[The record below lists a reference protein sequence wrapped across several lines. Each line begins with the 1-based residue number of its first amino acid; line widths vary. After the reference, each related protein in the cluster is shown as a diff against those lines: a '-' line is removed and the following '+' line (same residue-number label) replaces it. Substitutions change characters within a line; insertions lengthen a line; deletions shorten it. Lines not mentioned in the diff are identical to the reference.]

1 MAGNIVIKGARV
13 HNLKNIDLEIP
24 RDRLIVITGVSGSG
38 KSSLAFDTLYAEG
51 QRRYLESLAVDA
63 RQLLQQMERPD
74 VDSIEGLSPA
84 IAIQQKAPITSP
96 RSTVGTV
103 TEIYDYLRLF
113 FARVGK
119 PLCVQCGREVV
130 VWTIEEIVD
139 VVRSLLAGTRI
150 LVMAPIVVKT
160 AADYRERLKELA
172 REGFARVR
180 IAGEVHELPGAI
192 DLEQTQPEAIDLVV
206 DRLIVREGIDK
217 RLADSLEIASR
228 YGDRIVK
235 LEVLESSDA
244 ETRELVFS
252 QKLACVQCGIALSE
266 ITPRSFSFNSPEG
279 ACTACG
285 GLGVE
290 ARPRRHPKEKEQRAK
305 RGESNS
311 SESVDEIAN
320 AIPCEVCKGSRLKQE
335 SLAIRLE
342 GRNIAEVTGM
352 TIVDALDF
360 FNRLKLGSKERVV
373 GQKVL
378 DEIVN
383 RLSFLLEVGL
393 DYLTL
398 DRRSVTLS
406 GGEAQRVRLA
416 TQIGSHLAGVLYI
429 LDEPSIGLH
438 QKDTARLLSLLK
450 KLRDANNTVIV
461 VEHDREIILAADQI
475 IDMGPG
481 AGVHGGEVVA
491 QGTPEALMAD
501 HRSLT
506 GQYLSGRRN
515 IEFSQPRKGSGG
527 FLTITDA
534 REQNLKNVTA
544 KIPIGTMTCVTGVS
558 GAGKSTL
565 VMDVLFTAIIKR
577 LQRSPAV
584 KAEAFNDL
592 TGWEQF
598 ERVIAV
604 DQTPIGRTPRSN
616 PATYTGIY
624 DPMRSLF
631 AQLPEARMRGYQAE
645 RFSFNLSG
653 GRCEA
658 CRGDG
663 VVRVDMYFLPDV
675 YVTCDVCKGRRY
687 NRETLEI
694 KYKGLSIADVL
705 DLTVAR
711 ALEIFGNIPAI
722 HGRLMTLFEVGLG
735 YLHLGQP
742 ASTLSGGESQRVKLA
757 RELARRSTGRTLYIM
772 DEPTTGL
779 HFEDVKKLL
788 DLLRRLIDTGNT
800 AIIIEHNLDVIKSA
814 DYIIDLGP
822 EGGAKGG
829 QVVAVGSP
837 EAIAKSPS
845 SATGYYLK
853 SVLAQNKGQE
863 LSINR

>member
-139 VVRSLLAGTRI
+139 VVRSLPAGTRI

-192 DLEQTQPEAIDLVV
+192 DLERTQPEAIDLVV

-565 VMDVLFTAIIKR
+565 VMDVLFTAMR
-577 LQRSPAV
+577 CDAGAV
-584 KAEAFNDL
+584 
-592 TGWEQF
+592 
-598 ERVIAV
+598 
-604 DQTPIGRTPRSN
+604 PR
-616 PATYTGIY
+616 GEC
-624 DPMRSLF
+624 D
-631 AQLPEARMRGYQAE
+631 RM
-645 RFSFNLSG
+645 
-653 GRCEA
+653 
-658 CRGDG
+658 
-663 VVRVDMYFLPDV
+663 
-675 YVTCDVCKGRRY
+675 
-687 NRETLEI
+687 
-694 KYKGLSIADVL
+694 
-705 DLTVAR
+705 
-711 ALEIFGNIPAI
+711 
-722 HGRLMTLFEVGLG
+722 
-735 YLHLGQP
+735 
-742 ASTLSGGESQRVKLA
+742 
-757 RELARRSTGRTLYIM
+757 
-772 DEPTTGL
+772 
-779 HFEDVKKLL
+779 
-788 DLLRRLIDTGNT
+788 LRR
-800 AIIIEHNLDVIKSA
+800 
-814 DYIIDLGP
+814 
-822 EGGAKGG
+822 
-829 QVVAVGSP
+829 
-837 EAIAKSPS
+837 
-845 SATGYYLK
+845 
-853 SVLAQNKGQE
+853 
-863 LSINR
+863 

>member
-24 RDRLIVITGVSGSG
+24 RDRLVVITGVSGSG

-51 QRRYLESLAVDA
+51 QRRYLESLAADA

-84 IAIQQKAPITSP
+84 IAIQQKAAITTP

-103 TEIYDYLRLF
+103 TEIYDYLRLL

-119 PLCVQCGREVV
+119 PTCVQCGRDIRA
-130 VWTIEEIVD
+130 WTIEEIVD
-139 VVRSLLAGTRI
+139 QILSLPAGTRI
-150 LVMAPIVVKT
+150 LVMAPIALANK
-160 AADYRERLKELA
+160 ADYHERLKELA
-172 REGFARVR
+172 REGFARVK
-180 IAGEVHELPGAI
+180 IDGEIKELPEAI
-192 DLEQTQPEAIDLVV
+192 DLDQTQPHQIDLVV
-206 DRLIVREGIDK
+206 DRLNVREGVEK

-228 YGDRIVK
+228 FGDQIIKV
-235 LEVLESSDA
+235 EIQEGGVGEPQEMA
-244 ETRELVFS
+244 FS
-252 QKLACVQCGIALSE
+252 QKLACVQCGIALAE

-279 ACTACG
+279 ACPACG
-285 GLGVE
+285 GLGMKAKPGRNAKTAEQAAE
-290 ARPRRHPKEKEQRAK
+290 A
-305 RGESNS
+305 SL
-311 SESVDEIAN
+311 
-320 AIPCEVCKGSRLKQE
+320 CETCNGSRLKRE
-335 SLAIRLE
+335 SLAIKL
-342 GRNIAEVTGM
+342 GGKSIAEVTALSV
-352 TIVDALDF
+352 TEALDF
-360 FNRLKLGSKERVV
+360 FGQLELGVKERMV
-373 GQKVL
+373 GQKVV
-378 DEIVN
+378 DEIVS
-383 RLSFLLEVGL
+383 RLRFLLEVGL

-398 DRRSVTLS
+398 DRPSITLS

-461 VEHDREIILAADQI
+461 VEHDRETIVAADHV

-481 AGVHGGEVVA
+481 AGIHGGEVVA
-491 QGTPEALMAD
+491 QGTPEELLTHD
-501 HRSLT
+501 RSLT
-506 GQYLSGRRN
+506 GRYLSGRMSVG
-515 IEFSQPRKGSGG
+515 FSPQRRKGTGEC
-527 FLTITDA
+527 LIITGA
-534 REQNLKNVTA
+534 REQNLKNITA
-544 KIPIGTMTCVTGVS
+544 KIPIGAMTCVTGVS

-565 VMDVLFTAIIKR
+565 VMDVLFLAVTKR
-577 LQRSPAV
+577 LQRSPL
-584 KAEAFNDL
+584 KGETFDEL

-598 ERVIAV
+598 DRVIGV
-604 DQTPIGRTPRSN
+604 DQGPIGRTPRSN
-616 PATYTGIY
+616 PATYTGLY
-624 DPMRSLF
+624 DYIRELF
-631 AQLPEARMRGYQAE
+631 AQLPEARMRGYPAE

-705 DLTVAR
+705 DLTVSR
-711 ALEIFGNIPAI
+711 ALEIFSHIPRVYE
-722 HGRLMTLFEVGLG
+722 RLATLHEVGLG
-735 YLHLGQP
+735 YLQLGQP

-757 RELARRSTGRTLYIM
+757 RELARRSTGTTLYMM

-779 HFEDVKKLL
+779 HFDDVKKLL
-788 DLLRRLIDTGNT
+788 DLLHRLTDAGNT
-800 AIIIEHNLDVIKSA
+800 FAIIEHNLDVIKNA

-822 EGGAKGG
+822 EGGDKGG
-829 QVVAVGSP
+829 QVVATGTP
-837 EAIAKSPS
+837 EEIANSN
-845 SATGYYLK
+845 SATGEYLK
-853 SVLAQNKGQE
+853 QVLA
-863 LSINR
+863 